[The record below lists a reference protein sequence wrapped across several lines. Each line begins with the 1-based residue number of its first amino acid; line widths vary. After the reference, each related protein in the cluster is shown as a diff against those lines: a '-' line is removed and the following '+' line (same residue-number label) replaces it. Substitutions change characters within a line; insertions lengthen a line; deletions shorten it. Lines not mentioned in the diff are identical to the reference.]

1 MVQMYL
7 NNTNQAS
14 GIGWPSWNWKVMLI
28 YATIRASISP
38 GPAKPSGAAGS
49 ASDKK
54 TASKGT
60 PFNEKPNNFLVAS

>member
-1 MVQMYL
+1 
-7 NNTNQAS
+7 
-14 GIGWPSWNWKVMLI
+14 MLI